1 MTHERHT
8 GRTGWV
14 LGGSSGLGAASA
26 RCLVREGA
34 RLWLSSRPGPNLEGT
49 AKELDAVPLPLDL
62 LEEGAVERAYRTAF
76 ADTPPDFIVMSSG
89 GPPPGPALT
98 LSSDSLD
105 LAYRAL
111 LRPVRELLVVAGGA
125 MKSAGRGAIVILTSS
140 GVREPIPN
148 LAASNAMRAAVT
160 SLAKTAAGELAPHGV
175 RVVCVAPGR
184 IDTQR
189 VRQLDAAA
197 AERQSRPVDE
207 VTAASRSSIPMRRYG
222 EPDEFGQVVSFLCSD
237 EAVYMTGTTVS
248 VDGGKSPNLLA

>member
-1 MTHERHT
+1 MSHERHA

-14 LGGSSGLGAASA
+14 IGGSSGLGAASA
-26 RCLVREGA
+26 RCLAREGA

-49 AKELDAVPLPLDL
+49 AKELDATPLPLDL
-62 LEEGAVERAYRTAF
+62 LDGGAVERAYLAAF
-76 ADTPPDFIVMSSG
+76 SESPPDFVVMSSG

-98 LSSDSLD
+98 LSSEMLD
-105 LAYRAL
+105 HAYHSL
-111 LRPVRELLVVAGGA
+111 LRPARELLVVAGGA
-125 MKSAGRGAIVILTSS
+125 MKSAGRGVILILTSS

-160 SLAKTAAGELAPHGV
+160 SLAKTAAGELAPFGV

-197 AERQSRPVDE
+197 AQRQSRPVEE
-207 VTAASRSSIPMRRYG
+207 VTAASRSTIPMGRYG
-222 EPDEFGQVVSFLCSD
+222 EPDEFGQVVSFLCSE

-248 VDGGKSPNLLA
+248 VDGGKSPGLLA